1 MADEEEKEEIYS
13 SSSEE
18 LDENT
23 VTRRKWT
30 KKGKQSAEKQLEDLT
45 VQVTNLTRLLA
56 ESQEAAKKNEEMR
69 AMLAEVLANQKAPTK
84 AKTLPMPE
92 EMEVAR
98 TTSKRKKTSSSSD
111 EERAEKSEE
120 VPASKKKATSK
131 ATTHDPEVTGT
142 VPTVGAG
149 NNQQEDTAVETV
161 KESRKEKRPP
171 PLYIHREE
179 QWQEVTKKKRLSCK
193 NPAKLTRAGIKI
205 QLDTKDEYRQARRTL
220 EEQGVE
226 HHTYSLPEDKPLS
239 VVIRGIPRV
248 SGEDEVKAD
257 LQEKGFHPIKVNRMT
272 SRRSRKAIPLVKV
285 DLPKEEVEVY
295 KVQDCCQMKV
305 TVEALRRK
313 TGPGNV
319 TGASSLVTASSAAEE
334 QCAGAHRPSEC
345 QVPTNE
351 PAKCANCGGPHP
363 ASYGGCP
370 RRPSPTQRQGVS
382 QKTQTRKAI
391 MKPSPIREGHS
402 YARVAQPQRDEQTR
416 SQEET
421 ENQVLQ
427 QLLATE
433 KRAS

>member
-23 VTRRKWT
+23 SDEEKMDEEV
-30 KKGKQSAEKQLEDLT
+30 GKDAYFLIKEENKALRKQLEDLT

-171 PLYIHREE
+171 
-179 QWQEVTKKKRLSCK
+179 LSTFIERNSGRK
-193 NPAKLTRAGIKI
+193 S
-205 QLDTKDEYRQARRTL
+205 QRR
-220 EEQGVE
+220 
-226 HHTYSLPEDKPLS
+226 
-239 VVIRGIPRV
+239 RG
-248 SGEDEVKAD
+248 
-257 LQEKGFHPIKVNRMT
+257 L
-272 SRRSRKAIPLVKV
+272 
-285 DLPKEEVEVY
+285 
-295 KVQDCCQMKV
+295 
-305 TVEALRRK
+305 
-313 TGPGNV
+313 
-319 TGASSLVTASSAAEE
+319 AA
-334 QCAGAHRPSEC
+334 
-345 QVPTNE
+345 
-351 PAKCANCGGPHP
+351 
-363 ASYGGCP
+363 
-370 RRPSPTQRQGVS
+370 
-382 QKTQTRKAI
+382 KTQLSLQGPVSRYNSIPKTSIGKRGGRLKNREWNTI
-391 MKPSPIREGHS
+391 HTPSLKTSH
-402 YARVAQPQRDEQTR
+402 
-416 SQEET
+416 
-421 ENQVLQ
+421 
-427 QLLATE
+427 
-433 KRAS
+433 

>member
-1 MADEEEKEEIYS
+1 MEEENKA
-13 SSSEE
+13 
-18 LDENT
+18 L
-23 VTRRKWT
+23 R
-30 KKGKQSAEKQLEDLT
+30 KQLEDLA

-84 AKTLPMPE
+84 AKTLPMQE
-92 EMEVAR
+92 EIEVAR

-120 VPASKKKATSK
+120 VPASKKKATRM
-131 ATTHDPEVTGT
+131 ATTHDPEVTGP

-149 NNQQEDTAVETV
+149 NNQQEDIAVETA
-161 KESRKEKRPP
+161 KEIRKEKMPP

-193 NPAKLTRAGIKI
+193 NPAKLTKAGIKI

-226 HHTYSLPEDKPLS
+226 HHTYSLHEDKPLS

-257 LQEKGFHPIKVNRMT
+257 LQEKGFHPIKVSRMT

-285 DLPKEEVEVY
+285 DLPKEELEVY

-313 TGPGNV
+313 IGPGQCYRCQQFGHSQLCCR
-319 TGASSLVTASSAAEE
+319 GAVRCVR
-334 QCAGAHRPSEC
+334 CARAHRPSEC
-345 QVPTNE
+345 QVPTSQ

-382 QKTQTRKAI
+382 QKTQTERAI

-402 YARVAQPQRDEQTR
+402 YARVAQPQRE
-416 SQEET
+416 EET
-421 ENQVLQ
+421 
-427 QLLATE
+427 
-433 KRAS
+433 

>member
-1 MADEEEKEEIYS
+1 
-13 SSSEE
+13 
-18 LDENT
+18 
-23 VTRRKWT
+23 
-30 KKGKQSAEKQLEDLT
+30 
-45 VQVTNLTRLLA
+45 
-56 ESQEAAKKNEEMR
+56 
-69 AMLAEVLANQKAPTK
+69 
-84 AKTLPMPE
+84 
-92 EMEVAR
+92 MEVAR

-313 TGPGNV
+313 TGPGQCYRCQQFGHSQLCCR
-319 TGASSLVTASSAAEE
+319 GAVRCVR
-334 QCAGAHRPSEC
+334 CAGAHRPSEC
-345 QVPTNE
+345 QFQPVNRQSAQTAGDHTPQVME
-351 PAKCANCGGPHP
+351 AAQEDQAQPKDRGSH
-363 ASYGGCP
+363 
-370 RRPSPTQRQGVS
+370 RRPKQG
-382 QKTQTRKAI
+382 
-391 MKPSPIREGHS
+391 KPS
-402 YARVAQPQRDEQTR
+402 
-416 SQEET
+416 
-421 ENQVLQ
+421 
-427 QLLATE
+427 
-433 KRAS
+433 

>member
-1 MADEEEKEEIYS
+1 
-13 SSSEE
+13 
-18 LDENT
+18 
-23 VTRRKWT
+23 
-30 KKGKQSAEKQLEDLT
+30 
-45 VQVTNLTRLLA
+45 
-56 ESQEAAKKNEEMR
+56 
-69 AMLAEVLANQKAPTK
+69 
-84 AKTLPMPE
+84 
-92 EMEVAR
+92 MEVAR

-179 QWQEVTKKKRLSCK
+179 QWQEVTKKRRLSCK

-257 LQEKGFHPIKVNRMT
+257 LQEKGLHPIKVNRMT

-313 TGPGNV
+313 TGPGQCYRCQQFGHSQLCCR
-319 TGASSLVTASSAAEE
+319 GAVRCVR
-334 QCAGAHRPSEC
+334 CAGAHRPSEC
-345 QVPTNE
+345 QVPTSE

-363 ASYGGCP
+363 ASYGGCI

-433 KRAS
+433 KRGIMSLIMQHPIAKQRYEAIRSRMDRTN